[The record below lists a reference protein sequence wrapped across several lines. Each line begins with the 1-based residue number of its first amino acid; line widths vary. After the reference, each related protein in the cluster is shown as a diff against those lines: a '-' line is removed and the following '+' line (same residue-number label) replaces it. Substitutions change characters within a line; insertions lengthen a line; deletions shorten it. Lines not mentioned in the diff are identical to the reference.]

1 MRERIQQQNWVAAM
15 FQNALIA
22 IKVTRYTTFAQL
34 AEKLIALADIHG
46 QLVHPVHVRI
56 ATAHSSRSGYQS
68 SRHAAD

>member
-1 MRERIQQQNWVAAM
+1 MRERIQQPKRVAAM
-15 FQNALIA
+15 FQNAVIS
-22 IKVTRYTTFAQL
+22 IKVARHTTCAQL

-68 SRHAAD
+68 SHHAAD